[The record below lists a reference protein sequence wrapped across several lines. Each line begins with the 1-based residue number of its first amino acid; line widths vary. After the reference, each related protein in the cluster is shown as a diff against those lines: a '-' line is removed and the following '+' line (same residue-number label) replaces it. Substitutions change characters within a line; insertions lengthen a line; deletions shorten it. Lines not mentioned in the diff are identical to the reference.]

1 MNIDNKHK
9 KNDSSNIYNIL
20 NYKKIPNKKV
30 NEPLLLR
37 LKTENLNEIKPKQK
51 NNVKNFRRF
60 NSSRKILN
68 PLNDTNTNDKI
79 NQPKNCLTLED
90 NISKNGEYSVKRDQ
104 SFQNI
109 NQNNHYTLR
118 KNNSLS
124 KEKLLGYKNEKQKNK
139 YDNTEPQKLNK
150 FNKKFNKDI
159 MPVILDDKL
168 NNKLNNN
175 PNTNRIKKL
184 NKNNKKNRKENS
196 DSKEKKNINKGKSQ
210 AISNYF
216 LYKENK
222 DFLLKFKVNK
232 DQKNIN
238 IECLNTKKISKDGEM
253 FSNNYDICE
262 ILNIPQYNEELD
274 VVKTLQDLFKKN
286 PPLGKFNTKQEEFNL
301 VINYGNDKN
310 TFVLLRHICKDNEFI
325 KKNIIKKI
333 NQNKN
338 EKLKKLEQFLEE
350 NKNLIEVEE
359 KLGIKIEVNKDL
371 IECNELIKK
380 LLSKLENIKL

>member
-1 MNIDNKHK
+1 M
-9 KNDSSNIYNIL
+9 
-20 NYKKIPNKKV
+20 
-30 NEPLLLR
+30 
-37 LKTENLNEIKPKQK
+37 
-51 NNVKNFRRF
+51 
-60 NSSRKILN
+60 
-68 PLNDTNTNDKI
+68 
-79 NQPKNCLTLED
+79 
-90 NISKNGEYSVKRDQ
+90 
-104 SFQNI
+104 
-109 NQNNHYTLR
+109 
-118 KNNSLS
+118 
-124 KEKLLGYKNEKQKNK
+124 
-139 YDNTEPQKLNK
+139 
-150 FNKKFNKDI
+150 
-159 MPVILDDKL
+159 
-168 NNKLNNN
+168 
-175 PNTNRIKKL
+175 
-184 NKNNKKNRKENS
+184 
-196 DSKEKKNINKGKSQ
+196 
-210 AISNYF
+210 
-216 LYKENK
+216 
-222 DFLLKFKVNK
+222 NK